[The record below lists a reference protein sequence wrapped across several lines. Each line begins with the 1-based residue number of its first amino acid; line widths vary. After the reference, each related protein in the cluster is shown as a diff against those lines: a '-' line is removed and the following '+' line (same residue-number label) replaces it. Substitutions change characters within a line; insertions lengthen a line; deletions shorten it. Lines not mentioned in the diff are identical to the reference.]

1 MTLADGGHVS
11 LTLVDGGP
19 VRVTLADGGHVRVTL
34 ADGGHV
40 RVTLWCCWWL
50 LTGENGVD
58 KPRDP
63 LCFPS
68 KLVTPL
74 HKQLDLMVVM
84 TQPCGKDPDL
94 MLVIIHKVVDLLPQP
109 R

>member
-1 MTLADGGHVS
+1 MYWGGEETLPLIYEGELNSSAPLLQRPS
-11 LTLVDGGP
+11 FPT
-19 VRVTLADGGHVRVTL
+19 T
-34 ADGGHV
+34 HV